1 MNAHTGEERQGST
14 PPAGTTD
21 RSRIPPAPEIIAA
34 VEFLRTQP
42 DAASI
47 RRRYLELI
55 TPGNERDG
63 TTIDYTAAERYLLA
77 TAARYKRQVRLGS
90 RAEQGSGEQGFTKQD
105 DTDGR

>member
-1 MNAHTGEERQGST
+1 MNARTGGERQGST

-21 RSRIPPAPEIIAA
+21 RSKIPPAPEIIAA

-47 RRRYLELI
+47 RRRYLDLI

-63 TTIDYTAAERYLLA
+63 TATDYTAAERYLLA
-77 TAARYKRQVRLGS
+77 TAAKYKRQVRHGS
-90 RAEQGSGEQGFTKQD
+90 PTEQSSSDPPST
-105 DTDGR
+105 RP